1 MTLQKNV
8 NGTKNRLERI
18 MEIAIL
24 FIILFV
30 VFLYVMIRGA
40 AEEKSQKKKY
50 RRQLKE
56 LYGSFP
62 DRTYSAEEL
71 DKISRYYWHMQE
83 NSFQETGHHEKHNIR
98 NDIDE
103 ITWNDLSMDNIFARM
118 NFTQSASGEEYLY
131 AMLRRPVTDD
141 RDGAQERMETHISY
155 MMSNEEERLDTM
167 MSLKELG
174 HTGKY
179 ALSDYLDYL
188 DELGV
193 RSNKMHY
200 GCILLLLVSIAM
212 IFVRASL
219 GVPMVIAVACFNIVT
234 YMKEKGIAA
243 PYVTTFSYIMRMIH
257 CADDIIKHNYG
268 SEMQDYIATLK
279 SERGSFK
286 DFEKCSGM
294 VLKMNASTGNIDELL
309 FDYIKM
315 LTHIDLIRFNQM
327 LNIVHKNKKEIIGL
341 AGDIGYI
348 DAVISIAYFRAA
360 LPYYTT
366 PMLQTGCDSRFVISE
381 GFHPCI
387 DHPVANSFSQSRGMI
402 ITGSNASGKSTF
414 LKMTA
419 INAILA
425 QTIHTCA
432 AKMYKGNYFRIYS
445 SMSLRDNLD
454 SGESYYIVE
463 IKALKR
469 IMDAADSGDN
479 TPLLCFV
486 DEVLRGTNTV
496 ERIAASTQ
504 ILERLS
510 QRGIY
515 CFAATHDIE
524 LTHLL
529 ERYYDNDHFEE
540 EVKDG
545 DVLFSYRLLEGRA
558 HTRNAIKLLEII
570 GFSKEIIRKA
580 DDMAGAFLR
589 DGEWRV

>member
-1 MTLQKNV
+1 MVLDLKICRS
-8 NGTKNRLERI
+8 GEKA
-18 MEIAIL
+18 MEFVVLLVIL
-24 FIILFV
+24 TA

-40 AEEKSQKKKY
+40 VDEKRRKKKY
-50 RRQLKE
+50 RNELKA
-56 LYGSFP
+56 LYGYFP

-71 DKISRYYWHMQE
+71 ERISRYYWHMREKSIQE
-83 NSFQETGHHEKHNIR
+83 KGIVINE
-98 NDIDE
+98 IDE
-103 ITWNDLSMDNIFARM
+103 ITWNDLGMDSIFARM
-118 NFTQSASGEEYLY
+118 NFTQSSSGEEFLY
-131 AMLRRPVTDD
+131 AMLRSPVSDD
-141 RDGAQERMETHISY
+141 KDGAQAHMMTQIDY
-155 MMSNEEERLDTM
+155 MMGHEKERLDTM

-188 DELGV
+188 GELGV

-200 GCILLLLVSIAM
+200 LCIFLLLVSIAV
-212 IFVRASL
+212 IFVRTSL
-219 GVPMVIAVACFNIVT
+219 GVPMVIATACFNIVT

-243 PYVTTFSYIMRMIH
+243 PYVTTFAYIMRMLH
-257 CADDIIKHNYG
+257 CADEIAGHAFG
-268 SEMQDYIATLK
+268 PEMEDYTAGLK
-279 SERGSFK
+279 TKRSRFK
-286 DFEKCSGM
+286 DFEKNSGM

-315 LTHIDLIRFNQM
+315 LTHIDLIRFNKM
-327 LNIVHKNKKEIIGL
+327 LNIVHKNKEAIVGL

-348 DAVISIAYFRAA
+348 DAVISIGYFRAA
-360 LPYYTT
+360 LPYYCT
-366 PMLQTGCDSRFVISE
+366 PFLQTRSDSRFVVSE

-387 DHPVANSFSQSRGMI
+387 ENPVANSFTQNRGMI

-425 QTIHTCA
+425 QTICTCT
-432 AKMYKGNYFRIYS
+432 AKMYKANYFRIYS
-445 SMSLRDNLD
+445 SMSLRDNLAD
-454 SGESYYIVE
+454 GESYYIVE

-469 IMDAADSGDN
+469 IIDAADTKDA

-504 ILERLS
+504 ILKRLS
-510 QRGIY
+510 QKGIY

-529 ERYYDNDHFEE
+529 EQYYDNCHFEE
-540 EVKDG
+540 EVKHG

-570 GFSKEIIRKA
+570 GFSKEIIGKA

-589 DGEWRV
+589 SGEWKAI

>member
-1 MTLQKNV
+1 
-8 NGTKNRLERI
+8 
-18 MEIAIL
+18 MEIAVL
-24 FIILFV
+24 FIILFA

-40 AEEKSQKKKY
+40 VEERSRLKKY
-50 RRQLKE
+50 RQKLGE

-71 DKISRYYWHMQE
+71 DRISRYYWHMC
-83 NSFQETGHHEKHNIR
+83 EKDGAE

-103 ITWNDLSMDNIFARM
+103 ITWNDLSMDNLFAHM
-118 NFTQSASGEEYLY
+118 NFTQSSSGEEYLY
-131 AMLRRPVTDD
+131 AMLRRPAADD
-141 RDGAQERMETHISY
+141 RDGAREKMESHIRY
-155 MMSNEEERLDTM
+155 MMEHEEKRLDTM
-167 MSLKELG
+167 MSLGKLG

-179 ALSDYLDYL
+179 SLPDYLDYL
-188 DELGV
+188 DQLGV
-193 RSNKMHY
+193 RGNQMHY
-200 GCILLLLVSIAM
+200 GCILLLTVSVAIL
-212 IFVRASL
+212 FVRASL
-219 GVPMVIAVACFNIVT
+219 GVPLLIATACFNIVT

-243 PYVTTFSYIMRMIH
+243 PYVTTFSYIMRMLH
-257 CADDIIKHNYG
+257 CADDIIKQNYG
-268 SEMQDYIATLK
+268 SGMEDYSSTLK
-279 SERGSFK
+279 SERGSFQ
-286 DFEKCSGM
+286 DFEKHSGM
-294 VLKMNASTGNIDELL
+294 VLKMNAATGSIDELL

-315 LTHIDLIRFNQM
+315 LTHVDLIQFNKM

-348 DAVISIAYFRAA
+348 DAVISIGYFRAA

-366 PMLQTGCDSRFVISE
+366 PLLQTGCDSPFVISE

-387 DHPVANSFSQSRGMI
+387 DNPVANSFSQNKGMV

-425 QTIHTCA
+425 QTVNTCA
-432 AKMYKGNYFRIYS
+432 ARMYKGNYYRIYS

-469 IMDAADSGDN
+469 IMDAADSGQGI
-479 TPLLCFV
+479 PLLCFV

-496 ERIAASTQ
+496 ERIAASAQ

-529 ERYYDNDHFEE
+529 EQCYDNYHFEE
-540 EVKDG
+540 EVRDG

-558 HTRNAIKLLEII
+558 HTRNAIKLLEIM
-570 GFSKEIIRKA
+570 GFSKEIIRRA
-580 DDMAGAFLR
+580 DDMAGVFLR
-589 DGEWRV
+589 DGEWKKL

>member
-1 MTLQKNV
+1 
-8 NGTKNRLERI
+8 
-18 MEIAIL
+18 MEITVL
-24 FIILFV
+24 FAILFV

-40 AEEKSQKKKY
+40 IEEKGRRKKY

-62 DRTYSAEEL
+62 DRTYSAGEL
-71 DKISRYYWHMQE
+71 DRIARYYWHRRGDNLYGKRYDE
-83 NSFQETGHHEKHNIR
+83 NA
-98 NDIDE
+98 IDE

-118 NFTQSASGEEYLY
+118 NYAQSSSGEEYLY
-131 AMLRRPVTDD
+131 AMLRSPVTDD
-141 RDGAQERMETHISY
+141 RDGAQERMEAHIKY
-155 MMSNEEERLDTM
+155 MMENEDVRLDTM
-167 MSLKELG
+167 MALKDLG

-193 RSNKMHY
+193 RSNRVHY
-200 GCILLLLVSIAM
+200 GCILLLVVSVAAV
-212 IFVRASL
+212 FVRTSL
-219 GVPMVIAVACFNIVT
+219 GVPLLIAAACLNIVT

-243 PYVTTFSYIMRMIH
+243 PYVTTFGYILRMIH
-257 CADDIIKHNYG
+257 CVDAIIKIPTG
-268 SEMQDYIATLK
+268 PAMEDYVSALK
-279 SERGSFK
+279 SERRHFR
-286 DFEKCSGM
+286 DFEKHSGM
-294 VLKMNASTGNIDELL
+294 VMKMNASTGSVDELL

-315 LTHIDLIRFNQM
+315 LTHVDLIQFNKM
-327 LNIVHKNKKEIIGL
+327 LNIVQKNKKEIIGL

-366 PMLQTGCDSRFVISE
+366 PVLQTGTDSRLVISE

-387 DHPVANSFSQSRGMI
+387 DSPVANSFSQNRGMI

-419 INAILA
+419 VNAILA
-425 QTIHTCA
+425 QTINTCA
-432 AKMYKGNYFRIYS
+432 AKMYKGNYYRIYS

-454 SGESYYIVE
+454 NGESYYIVE

-469 IMDAADSGDN
+469 IMDAADTDGK

-504 ILERLS
+504 ILERLA

-529 ERYYDNDHFEE
+529 ERYYDNFHFEE

-545 DVLFSYRLLEGRA
+545 DVLFSYRLLGGRA

-580 DDMAGAFLR
+580 DDMAGRFLQ
-589 DGEWRV
+589 DGEWKRQ

>member
-1 MTLQKNV
+1 
-8 NGTKNRLERI
+8 
-18 MEIAIL
+18 MEILVLLIL
-24 FIILFV
+24 LMA

-40 AEEKSQKKKY
+40 LEEKDKKKKY
-50 RRQLKE
+50 RRQLQQ

-62 DRTYSAEEL
+62 DRTYSTEEL
-71 DKISRYYWHMQE
+71 DKISRYYWHRRE
-83 NSFQETGHHEKHNIR
+83 VSSH
-98 NDIDE
+98 DIDE
-103 ITWNDLSMDNIFARM
+103 ITWNDLGMDSIFARM
-118 NFTQSASGEEYLY
+118 NYTQSSSGEEYLY
-131 AMLRRPVTDD
+131 AMLRRPATDD
-141 RDGAQERMETHISY
+141 RDGAKAQMSAQIDY
-155 MMSNEEERLDTM
+155 MMEHEKERLDTM

-174 HTGKY
+174 STGKY

-188 DELGV
+188 GELGV
-193 RSNKMHY
+193 RSNKVHY
-200 GCILLLLVSIAM
+200 GCIFLLLASVAVL
-212 IFVRASL
+212 FVRTSL
-219 GVPMVIAVACFNIVT
+219 GVPMLIGTACFNIVT

-243 PYVTTFSYIMRMIH
+243 PYVTTFAYIIRMLH
-257 CADDIIKHNYG
+257 CADEIAGHALG
-268 SEMQDYIATLK
+268 SEMESYVAGLK
-279 SERGSFK
+279 AKRSGFK
-286 DFEKCSGM
+286 DFERHSGM

-315 LTHIDLIRFNQM
+315 LTHIDLIRFNKM
-327 LNIVHKNKKEIIGL
+327 LNIVHQNKDAIIGL

-348 DAVISIAYFRAA
+348 DAVISIGYFRAA
-360 LPYYTT
+360 LPYYCT
-366 PMLQTGCDSRFVISE
+366 PLLQTGHDSRFVISE

-387 DHPVANSFSQSRGMI
+387 ENPVANSFSQLRGMI

-419 INAILA
+419 VNAILA
-425 QTIHTCA
+425 QTIYTCA
-432 AKMYKGNYFRIYS
+432 AKMYKGNYYRIYS

-454 SGESYYIVE
+454 NGESYYIVE

-469 IMDAADSGDN
+469 IIDAADTDD
-479 TPLLCFV
+479 TAPLLCFV

-504 ILERLS
+504 ILKRLS

-529 ERYYDNDHFEE
+529 EQDYDNCHFEE
-540 EVKDG
+540 EVQHG

-589 DGEWRV
+589 TGEWKTI

>member
-1 MTLQKNV
+1 
-8 NGTKNRLERI
+8 
-18 MEIAIL
+18 MELLIL
-24 FIILFV
+24 LIILAA

-40 AEEKSQKKKY
+40 LDEKNQKRKY

-56 LYGSFP
+56 MYGSFP

-71 DKISRYYWHMQE
+71 DKISRYYWRKRE
-83 NSFQETGHHEKHNIR
+83 ISGLTKGTYG

-103 ITWNDLSMDNIFARM
+103 ITWNDLGMDSIFARI
-118 NFTQSASGEEYLY
+118 NFAQSSSGEEYLY
-131 AMLRRPVTDD
+131 AMLRHPVTED
-141 RDGAQERMETHISY
+141 REGAQAQMSAQIDY
-155 MMSNEEERLDTM
+155 MMEHEKERLDTM
-167 MSLKELG
+167 MSLRELG

-188 DELGV
+188 KELGV
-193 RSNKMHY
+193 RSNKVHY
-200 GCILLLLVSIAM
+200 VCILLMLISIIV
-212 IFVRASL
+212 IFVRTSL
-219 GVPMVIAVACFNIVT
+219 GVPMVIATACFNIVT

-243 PYVTTFSYIMRMIH
+243 PYVTTFAYIIRMLH
-257 CADDIIKHNYG
+257 CADEIAGHSLG
-268 SEMQDYIATLK
+268 AEMETYAAGLRAK
-279 SERGSFK
+279 RSGFK
-286 DFEKCSGM
+286 DFERHSGM

-315 LTHIDLIRFNQM
+315 LTHVDLIRFNKM
-327 LNIVHKNKKEIIGL
+327 LNIVHQNKDAIIAL
-341 AGDIGYI
+341 SEDIGYI
-348 DAVISIAYFRAA
+348 DAVISIGYFRAA
-360 LPYYTT
+360 LPYYCT
-366 PMLQTGCDSRFVISE
+366 PLLQTGCDSRFVISE

-387 DHPVANSFSQSRGMI
+387 ENPVANSFSQHRGMI

-425 QTIHTCA
+425 QTVYTCA
-432 AKMYKGNYFRIYS
+432 AKMYKGNYYRISS

-454 SGESYYIVE
+454 NGESYYIVE

-469 IMDAADSGDN
+469 IIDAADAKDAA
-479 TPLLCFV
+479 PLLCFV

-504 ILERLS
+504 ILKRLA
-510 QRGIY
+510 QKGIY

-529 ERYYDNDHFEE
+529 EQDYENCHFEE
-540 EVKDG
+540 EVKHG

-570 GFSKEIIRKA
+570 GFSRDIIRKA

-589 DGEWRV
+589 TGEWEAI

>member
-1 MTLQKNV
+1 
-8 NGTKNRLERI
+8 
-18 MEIAIL
+18 MEVVIL
-24 FIILFV
+24 FIILFA

-40 AEEKSQKKKY
+40 AEEKSRMKKY
-50 RRQLKE
+50 RQKLRE

-71 DKISRYYWHMQE
+71 DRISRYYWHML
-83 NSFQETGHHEKHNIR
+83 EKRGND

-103 ITWNDLSMDNIFARM
+103 ITWNDLSMDSLFARM
-118 NFTQSASGEEYLY
+118 NFTQSSSGEEYLY

-141 RDGAQERMETHISY
+141 KDGTQEKMETHIRY
-155 MMSNEEERLDTM
+155 MMENEERRLDTM
-167 MSLKELG
+167 MSLKKLR

-179 ALSDYLDYL
+179 SLSDYLDYL
-188 DELGV
+188 DELGF
-193 RSNKMHY
+193 RGNQMHY
-200 GCILLLLVSIAM
+200 GCILLLAVSFTV

-219 GVPMVIAVACFNIVT
+219 GVPMLIAAACFNIVT

-243 PYVTTFSYIMRMIH
+243 PYVTTFSYILRLVH
-257 CADDIIKHNYG
+257 CADDIMKQNYG
-268 SEMQDYIATLK
+268 SEMQDYISTLK
-279 SERGSFK
+279 SERESFR
-286 DFEKCSGM
+286 DFERNSGM
-294 VLKMNASTGNIDELL
+294 VLKMNASTGSMDELL

-315 LTHIDLIRFNQM
+315 LTHIDLIRFNKM
-327 LNIVHKNKKEIIGL
+327 LGIVHKNRKEIIGL

-348 DAVISIAYFRAA
+348 DAVISIGYFRAA

-366 PMLQTGCDSRFVISE
+366 PVLQTGSGGRLVISE

-387 DHPVANSFSQSRGMI
+387 ENPVANSFSQGRGMV

-419 INAILA
+419 VNAILA

-432 AKMYKGNYFRIYS
+432 ARMYKGNFYRIYS

-469 IMDAADSGDN
+469 IMDAADSGGD

-496 ERIAASTQ
+496 ERIAASAQ

-510 QRGIY
+510 HKGIY

-529 ERYYDNDHFEE
+529 EQYYDNYHFEE
-540 EVKDG
+540 EVRDG

-558 HTRNAIKLLEII
+558 HTRNAIKLLEIM
-570 GFSKEIIRKA
+570 GFSREIIRRA
-580 DDMAGAFLR
+580 DDMAGVFLR
-589 DGEWRV
+589 DGEWKRQ

>member
-1 MTLQKNV
+1 
-8 NGTKNRLERI
+8 
-18 MEIAIL
+18 MELIVL
-24 FIILFV
+24 LIILTA

-40 AEEKSQKKKY
+40 VDEKRQKKKY
-50 RRQLKE
+50 RSQLKA
-56 LYGSFP
+56 LYGHFP

-71 DKISRYYWHMQE
+71 DKIARYYWHMRE
-83 NSFQETGHHEKHNIR
+83 KETGGT
-98 NDIDE
+98 DIDE
-103 ITWNDLSMDNIFARM
+103 ITWNDLGMDSIFARM
-118 NFTQSASGEEYLY
+118 NFTQSSSGEEFLY
-131 AMLRRPVTDD
+131 AMLRRPVLDD
-141 RDGAQERMETHISY
+141 RDGTQAHMTTQIDY
-155 MMSNEEERLDTM
+155 MMEHEKERLDTM

-188 DELGV
+188 GELGV
-193 RSNKMHY
+193 RSSKVHY
-200 GCILLLLVSIAM
+200 LCILLLLVSIAV
-212 IFVRASL
+212 IFVRTSL
-219 GVPMVIAVACFNIVT
+219 GVPMVIAAACFNIVT

-243 PYVTTFSYIMRMIH
+243 PYVTTFAYITRMLH
-257 CADDIIKHNYG
+257 CADEIAGQAFG
-268 SEMQDYIATLK
+268 SEMEGYTAGLK
-279 SERGSFK
+279 AKRSRFK
-286 DFEKCSGM
+286 DFEKNSGM

-315 LTHIDLIRFNQM
+315 LTHIDLIRFNKM
-327 LNIVHKNKKEIIGL
+327 LNIVHRNKDAIIGL

-348 DAVISIAYFRAA
+348 DTVISIGYFRAA
-360 LPYYTT
+360 LPYYCT
-366 PMLQTGCDSRFVISE
+366 PFLQTGHDSRFVLSE

-387 DHPVANSFSQSRGMI
+387 ENPVANSFSQNRGMI

-419 INAILA
+419 VNAILA
-425 QTIHTCA
+425 QTVCTCA

-445 SMSLRDNLD
+445 SMSLRDNLAD
-454 SGESYYIVE
+454 GESYYIVE

-469 IMDAADSGDN
+469 IIDAADAKDA

-504 ILERLS
+504 ILKRLS
-510 QRGIY
+510 QKGIY

-529 ERYYDNDHFEE
+529 EQNYDNCHFEE
-540 EVKDG
+540 EVKHS

-570 GFSKEIIRKA
+570 GFSKEIIGKA
-580 DDMAGAFLR
+580 DDMAGEFLR
-589 DGEWRV
+589 NGEWRTV

>member
-1 MTLQKNV
+1 
-8 NGTKNRLERI
+8 
-18 MEIAIL
+18 MEL
-24 FIILFV
+24 IILLIILIA

-40 AEEKSQKKKY
+40 IDEKRQKKKY
-50 RRQLKE
+50 RDQLKA
-56 LYGSFP
+56 LYGHFP
-62 DRTYSAEEL
+62 DRTYSVEEL
-71 DKISRYYWHMQE
+71 DKISRYYWHMRE
-83 NSFQETGHHEKHNIR
+83 KRTGTNE
-98 NDIDE
+98 IDE
-103 ITWNDLSMDNIFARM
+103 ITWNDLGMDSIFERM
-118 NFTQSASGEEYLY
+118 NFTQSSSGEEFLY
-131 AMLRRPVTDD
+131 AMLRCPVSDD
-141 RDGAQERMETHISY
+141 RDGTQAQMVTQIDY
-155 MMSNEEERLDTM
+155 MMEHEKERLDTM

-188 DELGV
+188 GELGV
-193 RSNKMHY
+193 RSNKVHY
-200 GCILLLLVSIAM
+200 LCILLLLVSIVV
-212 IFVRASL
+212 IFVRTSL
-219 GVPMVIAVACFNIVT
+219 GVPMVIATACFNIVT

-243 PYVTTFSYIMRMIH
+243 PYVTTFAYIMRMLH
-257 CADDIIKHNYG
+257 CADKITGHTFG
-268 SEMQDYIATLK
+268 PEMEDYTVGLK
-279 SERGSFK
+279 AKRSRFK
-286 DFEKCSGM
+286 DFEKNSGM

-315 LTHIDLIRFNQM
+315 LTHIDLIRFNKM
-327 LNIVHKNKKEIIGL
+327 LNIVHKNKDAIIGL

-348 DAVISIAYFRAA
+348 DTVISIGYFRAA
-360 LPYYTT
+360 LPYYCT
-366 PMLQTGCDSRFVISE
+366 PLLQTGCDSRFILSE
-381 GFHPCI
+381 GCHPCI
-387 DHPVANSFSQSRGMI
+387 ENPVANSFSQNRGMI

-425 QTIHTCA
+425 QTVCTCT

-445 SMSLRDNLD
+445 SMSLRDNLAN
-454 SGESYYIVE
+454 GESYYIVE

-469 IMDAADSGDN
+469 IIDAADAKDE

-504 ILERLS
+504 ILKRLS
-510 QRGIY
+510 QREIY

-529 ERYYDNDHFEE
+529 EQDYDNCHFEE
-540 EVKDG
+540 EVKHG

-570 GFSKEIIRKA
+570 GFSKEIIRRA

-589 DGEWRV
+589 NGEWEAI